1 MSSLESLDT
10 SRNHQ
15 HTLRAPGTNYF
26 EQGFVPLDYSAPQ
39 GLHLS
44 AMLREPNE
52 GKAPQTTGPKRPVA
66 CFRSHLH
73 QKNDLLKAVLLLF
86 DVLGSAHQFFQDLA
100 KRFVTAH
107 HATARLREPAPPS
120 TKHTLHPCPLSLMEP
135 DCTCDELGPFR
146 AAPRSR
152 RDSTSRRG
160 VKLKGC
166 AAGWASRC

>member
-1 MSSLESLDT
+1 MLLSLRT
-10 SRNHQ
+10 TQ
-15 HTLRAPGTNYF
+15 HHRA
-26 EQGFVPLDYSAPQ
+26 SI
-39 GLHLS
+39 LS

-52 GKAPQTTGPKRPVA
+52 GKAPQTTAPKRPAA
-66 CFRSHLH
+66 CFGSHLY
-73 QKNDLLKAVLLLF
+73 QKKGLVKAVKS
-86 DVLGSAHQFFQDLA
+86 VLTRKTSAHSFFHDLA
-100 KRFVTAH
+100 KRFVAAH
-107 HATARLREPAPPS
+107 GATARLREPAPPS

>member
-1 MSSLESLDT
+1 MNMVLSPWT
-10 SRNHQ
+10 TQ
-15 HTLRAPGTNYF
+15 HHRA
-26 EQGFVPLDYSAPQ
+26 SI
-39 GLHLS
+39 LS

-66 CFRSHLH
+66 CFRSHLY

-86 DVLGSAHQFFQDLA
+86 DALGSAHQFFHDLA